1 MRPIV
6 PLLSLALLCA
16 ACDSSPPAK
25 TPSSAPVKAPPPAD
39 KPAEPVK
46 PATPATPPTATP
58 PTTTPPTATPPTAT
72 PPAAALETLAASSN
86 ALAFDLYARARTTA
100 GNVALSP
107 ISISS
112 ALTMTWA
119 GARGETAQQMQKV
132 LHVTGEPGQAMDVS
146 GKLLASFGSADSK
159 VTLRVANRLF
169 GEKTYAFQKPYL
181 DQVAAAF
188 GAPLE
193 GLDFKGAF
201 EASRVHIN
209 GWVATQTQDR
219 IKDLIPGGALDA
231 DTRLVL
237 TNAIYFL
244 GDWQSPFE
252 RENTR
257 PEAFQ
262 SAPGATHNVPTMHK
276 SEHFRFAATDGVKIV
291 ELPYVGGDV
300 AMTFVLPDAPA
311 GLEAVEQRLSPAT
324 LAAWLGAL
332 RSEQVNLSLPKFEI
346 DPPSSLSLGDLLQA
360 LGMTLAFDRGKADFT
375 GIADPPSPADRLY
388 ISSVFHKAFVKLDEK
403 GTEAAAATAVVMA
416 LAGAAPP
423 ANPAEF
429 KADHPFLFLLRHV
442 PSGTILFLGRV
453 SDPAKK

>member
-1 MRPIV
+1 MRPTG

-25 TPSSAPVKAPPPAD
+25 TPAPAPAKAPQPAAKPIVAEPA

-46 PATPATPPTATP
+46 PATPAV
-58 PTTTPPTATPPTAT
+58 T
-72 PPAAALETLAASSN
+72 PPAAGALASLAAGNN
-86 ALAFDLYARARTTA
+86 ALAFDLYGRARTSA
-100 GNVALSP
+100 GNLALSP

-119 GARGETAQQMQKV
+119 GARGETAAQMKQV
-132 LHVTGEPGQAMDVS
+132 LHATGEAGQAMDVS
-146 GKLLASFGSADSK
+146 GQLLASFAAADSE

-169 GEKTYAFQKPYL
+169 GEKTYAFQQAYL

-209 GWVATQTQDR
+209 AWVAKQTQDR
-219 IKDLIPGGALDA
+219 IKDLIPAGALDA

-252 RENTR
+252 NHATR

-262 SAPGATHNVPTMHK
+262 SAPGAAHDVPTMHK
-276 SEHFRFAATDGVKIV
+276 SEHFRFAATDGVKV
-291 ELPYVGGDV
+291 LEMPYVGGEV
-300 AMTFVLPDAPA
+300 VMTFVLPDAPA

-324 LAAWLGAL
+324 LDAWLGAL
-332 RSEQVNLSLPKFEI
+332 KPEQVVVSLPKFEI
-346 DPPSSLSLGDLLQA
+346 DPASSLSLGDMLKA
-360 LGMTLAFDRGKADFT
+360 LGMPLAFDRSQADFT
-375 GIADPPSPADRLY
+375 GIADPPSPADRLF

-416 LAGAAPP
+416 RAGSAMPM
-423 ANPAEF
+423 NPAEF

-442 PSGTILFLGRV
+442 PSGAILFMGRV

>member
-1 MRPIV
+1 MPAMRPIG
-6 PLLSLALLCA
+6 PLLSLTLLCA

-25 TPSSAPVKAPPPAD
+25 APASAPVKPPTTTGTTVAQPD

-46 PATPATPPTATP
+46 PVKPATPAD
-58 PTTTPPTATPPTAT
+58 T
-72 PPAAALETLAASSN
+72 PPAAASLETLAAGNN
-86 ALAFDLYARARTTA
+86 ALAFDLYARARATA
-100 GNVALSP
+100 GNLALSP

-119 GARGETAQQMQKV
+119 GARGETAEQMQKV
-132 LHVTGEPGQAMDVS
+132 LHVAGEPGQAMDVS
-146 GKLLASFGSADSK
+146 GKLLASFGTADSK

-169 GEKTYAFQKPYL
+169 GEKTYAFQKTYL

-201 EASRVHIN
+201 EASRAHIN

-219 IKDLIPGGALDA
+219 IKDLIPAGALDA

-244 GDWQSPFE
+244 GDWQLPFE
-252 RENTR
+252 RDNTR

-276 SEHFRFAATDGVKIV
+276 SEYLRFAATDGVKLL

-332 RSEQVNLSLPKFEI
+332 REEQVSVSLPKFEI
-346 DPPSSLSLGDLLQA
+346 DPPSSLSLGDLLKA
-360 LGMTLAFDRGKADFT
+360 LGMPLAFDRSKADFT
-375 GIADPPSPADRLY
+375 GIADPPSPADRLF

-416 LAGAAPP
+416 RAGSAAPM
-423 ANPAEF
+423 NPAEF

-442 PSGTILFLGRV
+442 PSGTILFMGRV